1 MVMSKTLSE
10 HPKSILAFS
19 HGHVQ
24 STVRASYLGSRWYQ
38 ILCDAVR
45 AHAHFLDCNCILLSP
60 RMGSLLSAVAEC
72 CTRCDDNGTLA
83 ATFGFCLDDVTFIK
97 HKCKANAVSE
107 GRHPVVLV
115 ATGTYA
121 PPHRG
126 HFEMLNRAK
135 AALVDECV
143 GGAIMVPSSCL
154 LV

>member
-1 MVMSKTLSE
+1 MSKTLSE

-38 ILCDAVR
+38 FFCDAVQ
-45 AHAHFLDCNCILLSP
+45 AYAHFLDCICILLSP
-60 RMGSLLSAVAEC
+60 LMGGLLSAERMPNA
-72 CTRCDDNGTLA
+72 CTRCDGNGTLA
-83 ATFGFCLDDVTFIK
+83 TTFGFCLDDVTFIK

-126 HFEMLNRAK
+126 HFEMLKRAE
-135 AALVDECV
+135 AALMDECV
-143 GGAIMVPSSCL
+143 VGAIMVPSSCL